1 MHGTE
6 LGGPSARKQETL
18 HTEARTSAPARFP
31 LAPAQL
37 GVWYAQLLDPQVPIN
52 VAQYVDVRG
61 AVDAELLQE
70 VSIEAAREYES
81 VLVRIGESDGVPYQW
96 VDSEAS
102 VDIPLIDF
110 RSHPDPIAAAK
121 EWMRTESSTPVDLLH
136 DPLFAGALLRVEDD
150 RHFWYLR
157 AHHIILDGFGALT
170 NTMRVAERYT
180 ARMLGREPEPVSP
193 ASLATLVEGE
203 HAYRDS
209 SRFGTDRTHW
219 AERVAGLDAPTSLD
233 GRTAPRAASNL
244 IAGRPLPEALTE
256 RLNTLAASQD
266 STPAVVLLAA
276 FAAYLGRLTD
286 RDDAV
291 LSLPV
296 TARTTAVMR
305 RSAGMLSN
313 IVPLRL
319 STGGSWGELLHAT
332 RVEVAGALRHQRY
345 RAEDIRRDA
354 EHDGRP
360 ARRALFGP
368 LANIMLFRSDLTLG
382 TAAGQYHVLSTG
394 PVEDLS
400 LNVYYGERDRVH
412 VDFEANPNLY
422 DADDIARHHAR
433 FIGYLDRLLATD
445 LDVALAAVEVATELE
460 LEVSTKIWNA
470 TDHPV
475 DPRATLVSMFEAQ
488 VARTPDAV
496 ALRFAGTPDLT
507 YAQLAERANRL
518 ARALIARGVGPESL
532 VGLHIRRSPDLVVA
546 MYAVIAAGAAYV
558 PLDPDHPAERTAHIV
573 ATARPAC
580 VLTAGDSPDLAD
592 DAVPVLELDELNAD
606 GPAGPVWDRE
616 RRTALRP
623 DHPAYVIFTSGSTGK
638 PKGVVVSH
646 AAIVNRL
653 VWMQSAYRLTPAD
666 VVLQKTPATFDVS
679 VWEFF
684 WPLQIGATLVLAQ
697 PDGHRDPAYLRAVIA
712 EYHVTTAHFVPSMLE
727 VFLAHQDMSA
737 VTSLRTVFA
746 SGEALPA
753 SLAQRLRVLTGARLH
768 NLYGPTEAAVDVTF
782 HEVTDADTVSVP
794 IGAPVFNTRVYALDS
809 RLRPVPVGA
818 PGELY
823 LSGVQ
828 LARGY
833 AGAPGLT
840 AGRFVADPF
849 AADPGQRMYRTG
861 DVVRWT
867 TNGELEYLGRT
878 DFQVKLRGLRIE
890 PGEIE
895 AVLAAVDSVV
905 RAVVVVRDD
914 HGVGE
919 QLVAYVVEAEPD
931 TVTPEQLRAAAAR
944 ALPGYMVPA
953 AYVVL
958 DALPVNA
965 SGKLDRAALP
975 APHRGTAE
983 YSAPA
988 TAVEQAVAGV
998 FTELLGQQRI
1008 GRDDDFFA
1016 LGGNSLIATQVAAR
1030 LGADLGCRLGV
1041 RELFAASTVA
1051 GLAELI
1057 EQRAESG
1064 ALAPLY
1070 ARPRP
1075 EYVPLSPAQ
1084 QRIWFLNRFED
1095 ASAGYNMPFVVRLRG
1110 AVDLPALG
1118 AALGDL
1124 VERHEVL
1131 RTVFPATPPG
1141 VDAARSAAHQV
1152 VLEPAQ
1158 FEVPAE
1164 TIGAADLDRELAA
1177 FASEGF
1183 DLEREIPFRARIFEV
1198 DDDSVALAVVVHHI
1212 AADGLSLRVLARDV
1226 MGAYTARS
1234 EGAAPAMPP
1243 LTVQYADYSM
1253 WQRELL
1259 GSAADPAAPLGRQLD
1274 FWTTALAG
1282 APDLIELPAD
1292 RPRPAV
1298 ASARGATHRF
1308 EIPAELYTALTEIA
1322 RTHQVSTFMVLHAG
1336 FAALLSR
1343 LGGADDIVIG
1353 TPVAGRGDRALDDL
1367 IGMFVNTLPL
1377 RVVIDPTG
1385 TVEHLLAQV
1394 KAADLAAFAHADLPF
1409 EQLVEAINPARS
1421 QARHPLFQVLFS
1433 FDNTGDISFELP
1445 GIAARTSTLD
1455 TGVTKFDLQL
1465 TVTDRLG
1472 GAGLREGPAP
1482 TGVPAEFTYATDLF
1496 DAETIA
1502 EYARLLLRVLRGIV
1516 EDTGRA
1522 VADIPLLDAA
1532 EQRRVLAASDA
1543 TAVLP
1548 QRRAIAGLGR
1558 ARVERSPK
1566 PAVPDGRTA
1575 ATGSV
1580 GGHRAEFR
1588 YPPEAVD
1595 APAAASIG
1603 AAAVAARVGA
1613 APDEAAS
1620 ADAVSVDAALADAA
1634 SADAAS
1640 VDAAAAAAAAAAGPG
1655 ETACAISDIDADL
1668 ATAITAHTC
1677 GAPVWSA
1684 HNQIPDTVGESTLLD
1699 AFAHHAE
1706 HMPDAVAVIDGDRQL
1721 TYAELAARVNRLA
1734 RRLIAAGVGPE
1745 RLVALGMPRSAD
1757 FVVAAYAVL
1766 TAGGGYVPLDPEQ
1779 PAARIGQVLETA
1791 RPVCVL
1797 VRSCDTWTGTG
1808 VPVLAVDDELADY
1821 PTAPV
1826 TDAERLAPLRSAHT
1840 AYVIFT
1846 SGSTGRPKGV
1856 AVQHASVINQ
1866 IDWITAEYDI
1876 TADDVILFKTPA
1888 TFDVSVWE
1896 LFAPTAVGA
1905 RLVVAEP
1912 GGHRDAAYLAETIAA
1927 HRVTMTSFVPSML
1940 TVFAETAPAASL
1952 TSLRTVL
1959 VAGEA
1964 MTGSAAASFAAVS
1977 SADMHNLYGP
1987 TEFTVH
1993 ATHAPVSPQVD
2004 GAVPIGRPV
2013 AGSQVLV
2020 LDARLRPVP
2029 DTVVGELYLSGV
2041 QVARGYHGRADLSAA
2056 RFVAN
2061 PYGPAGARMYRTGDL
2076 VRRNRAGEL
2085 EYLGRS
2091 DFQVKLRGQRIELG
2105 EIEAALSAC
2114 PEVRSA
2120 AVRVYRHTAGEL
2132 LVAYVVNSGDAD
2144 PATTLDSR
2152 LREVLP
2158 SYMVPGV
2165 YVRLDAMPL
2174 TSSGKLDRKA
2184 LPDPELAAAT
2194 FRAPVT
2200 RAEHTVAEIF
2210 AQTLGVEQVGL
2221 DDDFFALGGNSL
2233 VATQVSARIAALLD
2247 TDVPVRMLF
2256 ECPTVGALAARLSEG
2271 EGRSRP
2277 ALIARERPET
2287 VPLSYAQQRMW
2298 FLNQFDADS
2307 VADNL
2312 TAAVR
2317 LTGALDADA
2326 LRAAVT
2332 DVVERH
2338 ESLRTAYP
2346 AVHGVACQRVLP
2358 AEAIAHLRSDEI
2370 TPDRLDERIRA
2381 EAATP
2386 FRVDREP
2393 PVRLTLLRLSADDHV
2408 LVVSM
2413 HHISADGWSIAPLT
2427 RDLMRAYAAR
2437 CAGTA
2442 PGWAPLPVQY
2452 ADYTLWQ
2459 REALGAED
2467 DPDSLLAEQIRF
2479 WSAEL
2484 AQLPDVLDLP
2494 ADRPR
2499 PAVASGRG
2507 ARHAFTIDA
2516 ATHRGIRDLA
2526 RRSNA
2531 SLFMVVHAAFAALL
2545 SRLTGRTDIALGT
2558 PVAGR
2563 GDEALDELVGM
2574 FVNTLVLRSQVRSE
2588 RSFAELLET
2597 VRDADLRAF
2606 AHADVPFERLVEV
2619 VNPPR
2624 SAARHPLFQVMLDVQ
2639 NTATTSLE
2647 LAGVTAT
2654 RLDITSGTAKFDLHL
2669 TIAETVDGADPAGLD
2684 AVFEYAT
2691 DLFDAHTVA
2700 AFADRLRLLLGAA
2713 LADPQR
2719 PVGDLDVMSPA
2730 ERARV
2735 LDTWNATAASM
2746 PAGETLVSLF
2756 EAQAARTPDA
2766 VALAYPVGGSH
2777 GGSSSR
2783 DHLRSSSA
2791 VAADHRPASPSFAT
2805 LSYSEFAGRVNRLAR
2820 LLVSIGVRPDSR
2832 VAVAM
2837 PRSLDQVVAMYA
2849 VITAGGAYV
2858 PVDPEHPAERIG
2870 HVLRTARPVCVLTR
2884 SADGLYLPV
2893 PDGDDARLWAVLD
2906 VDQFDTSDYSD
2917 APLTDADRLGALTD
2931 AHTAYVI
2938 FTSGSTGRPKGV
2950 AVTHASIVNRLVWMQ
2965 SAYRLAPTDR
2975 VLQKTPATFD
2985 VSVWELF
2992 WPLQIGARLVLAEP
3006 DGHRDPG
3013 YLAEVIDAEAI
3024 TVAHF
3029 VPSMLA
3035 AFVSS
3040 PALAVPGRGVSL
3052 RMVFTSGEAL
3062 PAGPAHRLRELT
3074 GAALHNLYGPTE
3086 AAVDVTF
3093 HEVTEADTVSVP
3105 IGAPVFN
3112 TQVYVLD
3119 ARLHPVPVGVA
3130 GELYLAGAQLARG
3143 YVGRPDLTADRFVAN
3158 PFGAG
3163 ERMYRTGDL
3172 VAWNADGELE
3182 YLGRTDFQVKLRG
3195 LRIELGEIEA
3205 ALDDLG
3211 GVARSAV
3218 LLRADS
3224 AAGEQLVGYLLAE
3237 PGCDI
3242 DLAAVK
3248 AALAERLP
3256 SYMCPSAFVV
3266 LDEFPVNA
3274 SGKLDRKALPAPVH
3288 EAAVFRAPS
3297 TATEQ
3302 LVAET
3307 FAAVLGIER
3316 AGLDDDFFALGGN
3329 SLNATQLVARVA
3341 AALDAE
3347 LGVRELFDA
3356 PTVAAFAARAQA
3368 RRGTRTA
3375 HPLVRRER
3383 PARIPLSPAQQR
3395 MWFLNRFLSE
3405 DTGVG
3410 DAVDNIPVAL
3420 RLTGSLDR
3428 AALAAALADLVERH
3442 ETLRTIY
3449 PDGPDGPEQRILP
3462 ARAIDSTMHTEAVT
3476 AGELPGRLTALA
3488 AEPFDLTT
3496 ETPLRAALFV
3506 IEPTDHVLALVLH
3519 HISADGFSLGPLARD
3534 LMTAY
3539 SARRDGRAPEWDEL
3553 PVQYADYAL
3562 WQRDRAESEEHR
3574 SAVEHWRRTL
3584 DGLPEQ
3590 LELPT
3595 DRPRPAVT
3603 SHRGDTF
3610 RLHIDAELHSELREL
3625 ARKRETT
3632 LFGTVHAALAVLLS
3646 RLSGSADIP
3655 IGTPVA
3661 GRGAAELDGLV
3672 GMFVN
3677 TLVLRT
3683 HIDTRQRFE
3692 TLLDQV
3698 RAADLDALSHAEV
3711 PFDQLVD
3718 VVAPTRARNRHPLFQ
3733 VALTFQNFT
3742 LPALEL
3748 PELAVRPLEF
3758 DAGAAK
3764 FDLQFT
3770 VRESD
3775 PDGRADGMD
3784 IDITYATD
3792 LFDADTI
3799 AVLGRRFTQ
3808 VLAAV
3813 AADATV
3819 VVGDIQVLS
3828 AEEQHRALYEWPVT
3842 GDDRAA
3848 DGTLAERFARA
3859 AALDPAAVAV
3869 RAEHRTLTYAELDD
3883 WSNRLAR
3890 RLIAAGVGP
3899 ETLVAVALPRSA
3911 ELVVALLAV
3920 VKAGGGYLPIDPAYP
3935 ADRIEYVLDDAR
3947 PVCAITSAATELARG
3962 WFGGPVIDVALTDP
3976 ADPDNADQG
3985 YCAQISDA
3993 DRRAPLDPAATAYVI
4008 YTSGSTGRPKGV
4020 VVPHRNVLRLLDNTQ
4035 RHFEFGPAD
4044 VWTLFH
4050 SYAFDFSVWELW
4062 GALLHGGTLVVVD
4075 YYTSRSPQQFRDLLA
4090 AEGVTV
4096 LNQTP
4101 SAFYQLAAAD
4111 LAEPAR
4117 DDLALRY
4124 VIFGGEALEPQRLT
4138 GWFARYHRTP
4148 RLVNMYGITETTVHV
4163 SYRPIEAGT
4172 GSASVIGGAL
4182 PGLAVRVLDDRL
4194 RPVPVGVPGEIYVSG
4209 GQLARGYLGR
4219 PALTA
4224 SRFVADPYA
4233 DDGSLAYRSGDLA
4246 RWTADGELEYLG
4258 RADQQ
4263 VNLRGFRIE
4272 LGEIEAALLD
4282 EAARVDQVSRL
4293 GEMTLPNGGAAPDTA
4308 AVPDGM
4314 TSLDEA
4320 PVPGDDARLDEAARL
4335 DGAAQQA
4342 GGAGVD
4348 GESPVDGVAGDA
4360 SGGHPVGASAGGG
4373 VDRSAARAKQ
4383 ADRAVVREAAVVV
4396 RTDLADEARIV
4407 AYLVAPGAVDLA
4419 ALRQGLA
4426 RRLPEH
4432 MVPAAIVRV
4441 ERIPLTVNGKLDRA
4455 ALPAPVFE
4463 GTAYRKPSSPAEEI
4477 VAGVFAEV
4485 LGLGTGAGHRVGA
4498 DDDFFEL
4505 GGSSLLAAKA
4515 AARIGAAFGRT
4526 VGVRALFEHPR
4537 VTELAALA
4545 GADESEPSRPP
4556 LIAGAR
4562 PARLPL
4568 SPAQQRMWFLNR
4580 FDRASTAY
4588 NIPLALRLTGDL
4600 DVAALRAAV
4609 GDVIGR
4615 HESLRTRYPEVD
4627 GTAEQLIVPAAEA
4640 IPADEPEPVTEAE
4653 LPARIRELA
4662 ETTFDITAEIPVR
4675 MRLLRLS
4682 ETEFVFAAVLHHI
4695 AADGSS
4701 ITPFVR
4707 DLMAAYAARLQE
4719 CAPCWNPPAVQ
4730 YADYALWQHRLLGA
4744 EDDPE
4749 SLAARQLAFWKD
4761 SLTGL
4766 PDQLTLPA
4774 DRPRPAKQ
4782 SLRGA
4787 KIARTVDPELHAALS
4802 ALGRRNGAT
4811 LFMVVHAA
4819 FAALLARLSG
4829 TGDIAVGTPVA
4840 GRGAAE
4846 LDDVIGMFVNT
4857 LVLRTAVDGAEPFDA
4872 LLTRAREA
4880 DLAALS
4886 HADVPFERLVEVLNP
4901 RRSTARHP
4909 LFQVGYSFQNHERGE
4924 LRLPGLDV
4932 TEIEF
4937 DSGTAQFDL
4946 HLFAIDQYT
4955 TDGAAAGIELTLGYA
4970 TDLFESGTA
4979 ERILGQLHRILAA
4992 VAARPELPVG
5002 EIDLLDEDDHARLA
5016 RWNETAYP
5024 VPAVTLADLAVFAP
5038 ADTDRIALIDTIGGA
5053 HLRYGEVD
5061 VRVNRLARTLIAH
5074 GVGPETTVVLA
5085 MRRSVELVLAMY
5097 AVVRAGGAYVPID
5110 PDHPVDRIRHIV
5122 TTAAPVCVLTTAA
5135 DGVPIETDVPV
5146 LEVDRLDL
5154 GADTAPI
5161 RDADR
5166 IRPLR
5171 PEHPAYVIFTSGST
5185 GLPKGVTV
5193 PHAAVVNQLI
5203 WLRRY
5208 FGLGRDNRALLKTP
5222 ATFDLSVWELWSPL
5236 TTGGTLVI
5244 TAPGAERDPDR
5255 LRALIA
5261 EHQVTVLHAVPSLIG
5276 MLVAGGQP
5284 LPSSLRH
5291 VLAIG
5296 EALPAATA
5304 AEFAACAVR
5313 AGHPGVAEID
5323 GRTPTAMRT
5332 ESVGPG
5338 VEPDAA
5344 GPVTA
5349 WPGAAGSAAAGLG
5362 TAGPGVAGPEAG
5374 GRVVGPGAAPTP
5386 LRAGS
5391 SEVGA
5396 RLYNLYGPTEAAV
5409 SITAYPVAG
5418 ELSHTVPIG
5427 RPVWNSSVHVLDA
5440 RLRPVPIGVAGELY
5454 LSGAQLARGYHG
5466 RPGLTADRFVADPHG
5481 GGARMYR
5488 TGDIVRRLPDGNLEY
5503 LERADF
5509 QVQIGG
5515 FRIELGEIEAALR
5528 RDPRVRAAVA
5538 VARREEDSGARL
5550 IAYVAVPQSD
5560 SDLGDRLRSALAAEL
5575 PAYMVPSV
5583 IMVLDA
5589 LPLNANGK
5597 VDRARL
5603 PEPVFAEAEFREP
5616 TGELEQL
5623 VAQTF
5628 AEIIGAHTVGADDD
5642 FFALGGNSLM
5652 ATRLTA
5658 RLGAALGKQVP
5669 VAAVFEA
5676 PTVAGLAAALESSE
5690 GAARPPLLSRTGTGP
5705 ARLSPAQQRMWVVSR
5720 LNPDSSAYHV
5730 PAALRLTGALDLG
5743 ALTAAIGDVL
5753 DRHEVLRTRYP
5764 DTAAGPMQEVLDA
5777 DAVAFDL
5784 TPRPVRED
5792 SLAAVIDAF
5801 VAIGFDITAA
5811 PPVRAALLRLGPDD
5825 HVLVVVLHH
5834 ISADGYSIAPMT
5846 RDLVTAYVARAAGEA
5861 PGLPPL
5867 DIQYGDFSE
5876 WQHELLGAIDDPDS
5890 LAARQLAHWAGEL
5903 RDAPELLA
5911 LPTDRPRPARREMH
5925 GETIEFAVDADRMA
5939 ALDAIA
5945 RANGTTVF
5953 SLIHSALAVLL
5964 AKLSGSTDIV
5974 IGAPVAGRGERALDD
5989 LIGMFVNTVALRT
6002 EVDPRTGFADLLRDT
6017 GCRDLRALANADV
6030 PFDQVVDALGRTRSS
6045 SYTPLFQVMFTYQNM
6060 PHSVVRLPGLEVRPL
6075 DLGLSEAKFDLH
6087 LTGIERPGRAGLDFQ
6102 FGYATDIF
6110 DAATVRRFAERL
6122 LLVLDAIAADPGVS
6136 VRAIDIRTDAERG
6149 GRAATARTAARGMS
6163 AAGTFPGSATSGS
6176 ADRRG
6181 RAIRG
6186 GADGPVTHS
6195 AADQRRPAV
6204 GGIAGEPA
6212 AHPPADLPALVSA
6225 AAAVQPDGIA
6235 FTRGDNTVTF
6245 GQLAAKIAAVGKAMG
6260 AAAKPEMLIN
6270 VALAGLVPGVLAALG
6285 AAGLSAATADM
6296 RAAADAIILGDLE
6309 GSQAAAP
6316 EDVAPAA
6323 VSPGI
6328 ICPGAATPGAGVSG
6342 AAAPV
6347 AVVRDAAAPSVAAPG
6362 TAAPGVSD
6370 AAFPGSAV
6378 PGAVVPGAGA
6388 SGAVTPDPAGPGQAP
6403 PAGPAHTSPAG
6414 LAASGAACT
6423 TSNVDSEGNC

>member
-18 HTEARTSAPARFP
+18 PTEARTSAPARFP

-61 AVDAELLQE
+61 AVDAELLQA

-81 VLVRIGESDGVPYQW
+81 VLVRIGEADGVPYQW
-96 VDSEAS
+96 VDQEAA
-102 VDIPLIDF
+102 VDIPLIDV
-110 RSHPDPIAAAK
+110 RSYPDPVAAAK
-121 EWMRTESSTPVDLLH
+121 EWMRAESSTPVDLLH
-136 DPLFAGALLRVEDD
+136 DRLFAGALLRVEAD
-150 RHFWYLR
+150 RYFWYLR

-193 ASLATLVEGE
+193 SSLATLVEGE

-209 SRFGTDRTHW
+209 SRFGTDRAHW
-219 AERVAGLDAPTSLD
+219 AGRVAGLDAPTSLD
-233 GRTAPRAASNL
+233 GRSAQRAAANL

-256 RLNTLAASQD
+256 RMNTLAASQD

-276 FAAYLGRLTD
+276 FAAYLARLTD

-332 RVEVAGALRHQRY
+332 RLEVAGALRHQRY

-382 TAAGQYHVLSTG
+382 TATGQYHVLSTG

-445 LDVALAAVEVATELE
+445 LDTPLAGVEVATELE

-470 TDHPV
+470 TGHPV
-475 DPRATLVSMFEAQ
+475 DSRATLVSMFEAQ

-496 ALRFAGTPDLT
+496 ALRFAGTADLT
-507 YAQLAERANRL
+507 YAQLAARANRL

-532 VGLHIRRSPDLVVA
+532 VALHIRRSPDLMIA

-558 PLDPDHPAERTAHIV
+558 PLDPDHPADRTRHIV
-573 ATARPAC
+573 ATARPVC
-580 VLTAGDSPDLAD
+580 VLTAGDRPELAD
-592 DAVPVLELDELNAD
+592 DAVRVLDLGELNPD
-606 GPAGPVWDRE
+606 GPAGPIWDRE
-616 RRTALRP
+616 RRAALRP
-623 DHPAYVIFTSGSTGK
+623 AHPAYVIFTSGSTGK

-684 WPLQIGATLVLAQ
+684 WPLQVGATLVLAQ
-697 PDGHRDPAYLRAVIA
+697 PDGHRDPTYLRAVIA
-712 EYHVTTAHFVPSMLE
+712 EYGVTTAHFVPSMLE
-727 VFLAHQDMSA
+727 VFLAHQDMGA
-737 VTSLRTVFA
+737 ETSLRTVFA

-849 AADPGQRMYRTG
+849 AARPGERMYRTG
-861 DVVRWT
+861 DLVRWT

-895 AVLAAVDSVV
+895 TVLAAVDSVV

-965 SGKLDRAALP
+965 SGKLDRSALP
-975 APHRGTAE
+975 EPQRGAAE
-983 YSAPA
+983 YTAPA
-988 TAVEQAVAGV
+988 TPMEQAVAGV

-1030 LGADLGCRLGV
+1030 LGADLGCRIGV

-1057 EQRAESG
+1057 EQRAQTG

-1095 ASAGYNMPFVVRLRG
+1095 TNAGYNMPFVVWLRG
-1110 AVDLPALG
+1110 AVDLSALG
-1118 AALGDL
+1118 AALSDL

-1141 VDAARSAAHQV
+1141 VDAAGSAAHQV

-1158 FEVPAE
+1158 FEVGAE
-1164 TIGAADLDRELAA
+1164 AITAADLDRELAA
-1177 FASEGF
+1177 FASNGF
-1183 DLEREIPFRARIFEV
+1183 DLEHETPFRARLFAV

-1226 MGAYTARS
+1226 MSAYTARRD
-1234 EGAAPAMPP
+1234 GAAPAMPP

-1259 GSAADPAAPLGRQLD
+1259 GSAADPAAPLGRQLA

-1282 APDLIELPAD
+1282 APDLLELPTD

-1298 ASARGATHRF
+1298 ASARGAVHRF
-1308 EIPAELYTALTEIA
+1308 EIPVELYTALTETA
-1322 RTHQVSTFMVLHAG
+1322 RTHQLSTFMVLHAG
-1336 FAALLSR
+1336 FAVLLSR
-1343 LGGADDIVIG
+1343 LGGAEDIVIG
-1353 TPVAGRGDRALDDL
+1353 TPVAGRGDRALDEL

-1377 RVVIDPTG
+1377 RTVIDPAG
-1385 TVEHLLAQV
+1385 TVEHLLGQV

-1421 QARHPLFQVLFS
+1421 QARHPLFQVLLS

-1465 TVTDRLG
+1465 TVTDHLG
-1472 GAGLREGPAP
+1472 GAGHREGPAP
-1482 TGVPAEFTYATDLF
+1482 TGVPAEFAYATDLF
-1496 DAETIA
+1496 DADTIA
-1502 EYARLLLRVLRGIV
+1502 DFARLLLRVLREIV
-1516 EDTGRA
+1516 GETGRA

-1532 EQRRVLAASDA
+1532 EQRRVLAAGDA

-1548 QRRAIAGLGR
+1548 RRRAIAGLGR
-1558 ARVERSPK
+1558 ARLERSPK
-1566 PAVPDGRTA
+1566 PAAPERHPA
-1575 ATGSV
+1575 AGGSSSSL
-1580 GGHRAEFR
+1580 GSEFR
-1588 YPPEAVD
+1588 YLPEAVD
-1595 APAAASIG
+1595 TS
-1603 AAAVAARVGA
+1603 AAAVI
-1613 APDEAAS
+1613 
-1620 ADAVSVDAALADAA
+1620 
-1634 SADAAS
+1634 
-1640 VDAAAAAAAAAAGPG
+1640 AAAAGAVP
-1655 ETACAISDIDADL
+1655 EDVPVL
-1668 ATAITAHTC
+1668 RAHNSLP
-1677 GAPVWSA
+1677 APVDG
-1684 HNQIPDTVGESTLLD
+1684 PTLLD
-1699 AFAHHAE
+1699 AFAHHAQRT
-1706 HMPDAVAVIDGDRQL
+1706 PDAVAVIDGDRQL

-1745 RLVALGMPRSAD
+1745 RLVALGMARSAD
-1757 FVVAAYAVL
+1757 FVTAVYAVL

-1797 VRSCDTWTGTG
+1797 VRSVDTWTGPD
-1808 VPVLAVDDELADY
+1808 VPVLAVDDELAEY
-1821 PTAPV
+1821 STAPV

-1856 AVQHASVINQ
+1856 AVQHGSVVDQ

-1905 RLVVAEP
+1905 RMVVAEP
-1912 GGHRDAAYLAETIAA
+1912 GGHRDTGYLAETIAA

-1964 MTGSAAASFAAVS
+1964 MTGAAAAAFAAVS
-1977 SADMHNLYGP
+1977 TAALHNLYGP

-1993 ATHAPVSPQVD
+1993 ATHAPVSPEVD

-2029 DTVVGELYLSGV
+2029 DTVVGELYLAGA

-2085 EYLGRS
+2085 EYLGRT

-2114 PEVRSA
+2114 PEVRA
-2120 AVRVYRHTAGEL
+2120 AAARVYRHTAGEL
-2132 LVAYVVNSGDAD
+2132 LVAYVVTRGGDAD
-2144 PATTLDSR
+2144 PAAAVDAR
-2152 LREVLP
+2152 LREALP
-2158 SYMVPGV
+2158 SYMVPSA

-2174 TSSGKLDRKA
+2174 TGSGKLDRKA

-2200 RAEHTVAEIF
+2200 RAEQTVADIF
-2210 AQTLGVEQVGL
+2210 AQTLGVDRVGL

-2233 VATQVSARIAALLD
+2233 VATQIAARIAALLD

-2256 ECPTVGALAARLSEG
+2256 ECPTVGALADRLSVG
-2271 EGRSRP
+2271 GRGRARP
-2277 ALIARERPET
+2277 ALTSRKRPEM

-2298 FLNQFDADS
+2298 FLNQFDAES

-2317 LTGALDADA
+2317 LTGPLDQDA
-2326 LRAAVT
+2326 LHAAVT
-2332 DVVERH
+2332 DVIERH

-2346 AVHGVACQRVLP
+2346 AVNGVACQQVLP
-2358 AEAIAHLRSDEI
+2358 AAAVAHVRFEEIAN
-2370 TPDRLDERIRA
+2370 DRLDERIRA
-2381 EAATP
+2381 EAATA

-2393 PVRLTLLRLSADDHV
+2393 PVRLTLLRVAADDHV

-2437 CAGTA
+2437 CAATA
-2442 PGWAPLPVQY
+2442 PDWAPLPVQY

-2459 REALGAED
+2459 REVLGAED
-2467 DPDSLLAEQIRF
+2467 DPESPLAEQVRF

-2516 ATHRGIRDLA
+2516 ATHRGIRELA
-2526 RRSNA
+2526 RGANA

-2545 SRLTGRTDIALGT
+2545 SRLTGRDDIALGT

-2563 GDEALDELVGM
+2563 GDQALDELVGM
-2574 FVNTLVLRSQVRSE
+2574 FVNTLVLRSRVRAE
-2588 RSFAELLET
+2588 HSFAELLEA
-2597 VRDADLRAF
+2597 VRDTDLRAF

-2639 NTATTSLE
+2639 NTATAGLE

-2654 RLDITSGTAKFDLHL
+2654 RLDIDSGTAKFDLHL
-2669 TIAETVDGADPAGLD
+2669 TITETVDGADPAGLE

-2691 DLFDAHTVA
+2691 DLFDADTVA
-2700 AFADRLRLLLGAA
+2700 TFADRLRLLLDAA
-2713 LADPQR
+2713 LADPRR
-2719 PVGDLDVMSPA
+2719 PVGDLEVMSPA

-2735 LDTWNATAASM
+2735 LDTWNATASEM
-2746 PAGETLVSLF
+2746 PAGQTLVSAF

-2766 VALAYPVGGSH
+2766 VALAYPVVRSH
-2777 GGSSSR
+2777 CGSSE
-2783 DHLRSSSA
+2783 
-2791 VAADHRPASPSFAT
+2791 VASPDGLAVSAELSPDRRPSSRGFAT
-2805 LSYSEFAGRVNRLAR
+2805 LTYSEFASRVHRLAR

-2884 SADGLYLPV
+2884 STDGLDLPV
-2893 PDGDDARLWAVLD
+2893 PDGDDARQWAVLD
-2906 VDQFDTSDYSD
+2906 VDQFDTADYSD
-2917 APLTDADRLGALTD
+2917 APLTDADRLGPLTD

-2950 AVTHASIVNRLVWMQ
+2950 AVTHAAIVNRLVWMQ
-2965 SAYRLAPTDR
+2965 SAYRLNSADR

-3035 AFVSS
+3035 AFVGSL
-3040 PALAVPGRGVSL
+3040 ALAVPGRCASL
-3052 RMVFTSGEAL
+3052 RMVFASGEAL

-3093 HEVTEADTVSVP
+3093 HEVTDADAVSVP

-3112 TQVYVLD
+3112 TRVYVLD
-3119 ARLHPVPVGVA
+3119 ARLNPVPVGVA

-3143 YVGRPDLTADRFVAN
+3143 YVGRPDLTADRFLAN
-3158 PFGAG
+3158 PFGTG

-3172 VAWNADGELE
+3172 VAWNAEGELE

-3205 ALDDLG
+3205 ALDEVD

-3237 PGCDI
+3237 PGCVI
-3242 DLAAVK
+3242 DLTAIK

-3256 SYMCPSAFVV
+3256 SYMRPSAFVV
-3266 LDEFPVNA
+3266 LDDFPVNA

-3288 EAAVFRAPS
+3288 EAAAFRAPS

-3307 FAAVLGIER
+3307 FAAILGIER

-3329 SLNATQLVARVA
+3329 SLNATQVVARVA
-3341 AALDAE
+3341 TALDAE

-3356 PTVAAFAARAQA
+3356 PTVAAFAARAVA
-3368 RRGTRTA
+3368 RRGTRA
-3375 HPLVRRER
+3375 GHPLVRRDR

-3395 MWFLNRFLSE
+3395 MWFLNRYLS
-3405 DTGVG
+3405 DATGVG

-3420 RLTGSLDR
+3420 RLTGTLDR
-3428 AALAAALADLVERH
+3428 DALAAALADLIERH

-3449 PDGPDGPEQRILP
+3449 PDGPDGPEQRVLP
-3462 ARAIDSTMHTEAVT
+3462 ARAIADADVLHTETVT
-3476 AGELPGRLTALA
+3476 AGELPERLTALA

-3496 ETPLRAALFV
+3496 ETPLRAALFA
-3506 IEPTDHVLALVLH
+3506 IDPTDHVLALVLH

-3539 SARRDGRAPEWDEL
+3539 SARRSGRAPGWGEL
-3553 PVQYADYAL
+3553 PVQYADYTL
-3562 WQRDRAESEEHR
+3562 WQHDRAYSDEHR
-3574 SAVEHWRRTL
+3574 SALEHWRRTL

-3590 LELPT
+3590 LDLPT

-3632 LFGTVHAALAVLLS
+3632 LFATVHAALAVLLA
-3646 RLSGSADIP
+3646 RLSGSADIA

-3661 GRGAAELDGLV
+3661 GRGTAELDELV

-3698 RAADLDALSHAEV
+3698 RAADLDALSHADV

-3718 VVAPTRARNRHPLFQ
+3718 LVAPTRARNRHPLFQ

-3748 PELAVRPLEF
+3748 PELAVRPFEF
-3758 DAGAAK
+3758 DAAAAK

-3775 PDGRADGMD
+3775 PEGRAAGMD

-3792 LFDADTI
+3792 LFDADTV

-3808 VLAAV
+3808 VLSAV

-3828 AEEQHRALYEWPVT
+3828 AEEQHRALHEWSVT
-3842 GDDRAA
+3842 GEDRAA

-3869 RAEHRTLTYAELDD
+3869 RADHRTLTYAELDD

-3962 WFGGPVIDVALTDP
+3962 WFGGPVIDIALTDP
-3976 ADPDNADQG
+3976 ADPDNAEQG
-3985 YCAQISDA
+3985 RCASITDA

-4035 RHFEFGPAD
+4035 RHFEFGPSD

-4075 YYTSRSPQQFRDLLA
+4075 YYTSRSPQQFRELLA

-4117 DDLALRY
+4117 DDLVLRY

-4282 EAARVDQVSRL
+4282 EAAALDDGARL
-4293 GEMTLPNGGAAPDTA
+4293 EESGLPNDRSPLGDGACSGEEGLPDERSMPEA
-4308 AVPDGM
+4308 A
-4314 TSLDEA
+4314 T
-4320 PVPGDDARLDEAARL
+4320 RLDEAVRPDGTL
-4335 DGAAQQA
+4335 PDDGAGNPTGSLSGGRAADDA
-4342 GGAGVD
+4342 GGTR
-4348 GESPVDGVAGDA
+4348 P
-4360 SGGHPVGASAGGG
+4360 GGG
-4373 VDRSAARAKQ
+4373 VNRSAAAANRRAG
-4383 ADRAVVREAAVVV
+4383 RAVVREAAVVV
-4396 RTDLADEARIV
+4396 RTDTADEARIV
-4407 AYLVAPGAVDLA
+4407 AYLVAPGVVDLA

-4432 MVPAAIVRV
+4432 MVPAAIVRI

-4463 GTAYRKPSSPAEEI
+4463 GTAYRKPATPAEEI

-4498 DDDFFEL
+4498 DDDFFAL

-4537 VTELAALA
+4537 VTDLAALA
-4545 GADESEPSRPP
+4545 GADETEPSRPP

-4588 NIPLALRLTGDL
+4588 NIPLALRLTGTL

-4609 GDVIGR
+4609 GDVVGR
-4615 HESLRTRYPEVD
+4615 HESLRSRYPEVD

-4640 IPADEPEPVTEAE
+4640 IPVFEPEPVTEAE
-4653 LPARIRELA
+4653 LPARLRELA

-4675 MRLLRLS
+4675 MRVLRLS

-4701 ITPFVR
+4701 IAPFVR
-4707 DLMAAYAARLQE
+4707 DLMAAYSARLEE
-4719 CAPCWNPPAVQ
+4719 CAPCWNPLAVQ

-4744 EDDPE
+4744 EDDPQ
-4749 SLAARQLAFWKD
+4749 SQAARQLAYWQD
-4761 SLTGL
+4761 SLGGL
-4766 PDQLTLPA
+4766 PDQLTLPT

-4787 KIARTVDPELHAALS
+4787 KLARTVEPQLHAALT

-4872 LLTRAREA
+4872 LLARARDT

-4924 LRLPGLDV
+4924 LRLPGLDI
-4932 TEIEF
+4932 TEVEF

-4946 HLFAIDQYT
+4946 HLFAVDRYT

-4970 TDLFESGTA
+4970 TDLFDSGTA
-4979 ERILGQLHRILAA
+4979 ERILDHLHRILAA
-4992 VAARPELPVG
+4992 AAARPELPVG
-5002 EIDLLDEDDHARLA
+5002 DIDLLDADDHAQLA

-5024 VPAVTLADLAVFAP
+5024 VPAVTLADLSVFA
-5038 ADTDRIALIDTIGGA
+5038 ATDTDRTALVDTISGA
-5053 HLRYGEVD
+5053 HLPYGEVD
-5061 VRVNRLARTLIAH
+5061 ARVNRLARTLIAH

-5135 DGVPIETDVPV
+5135 DGVPIETGVPV
-5146 LEVDRLDL
+5146 LELDRLDL
-5154 GADTAPI
+5154 GADAAPI

-5171 PEHPAYVIFTSGST
+5171 PEHPAYIIFTSGST

-5244 TAPGAERDPDR
+5244 TAPGTERDPDR
-5255 LRALIA
+5255 LRALIV
-5261 EHQVTVLHAVPSLIG
+5261 EHRVTVLHAVPSLIG
-5276 MLVAGGQP
+5276 MLLAGGQP

-5296 EALPAATA
+5296 EALPTATA

-5313 AGHPGVAEID
+5313 TGNPGVAD
-5323 GRTPTAMRT
+5323 TYGRMPTAVRT
-5332 ESVGPG
+5332 EYAEPG
-5338 VEPDAA
+5338 VGPDAA
-5344 GPVTA
+5344 QT
-5349 WPGAAGSAAAGLG
+5349 
-5362 TAGPGVAGPEAG
+5362 
-5374 GRVVGPGAAPTP
+5374 R

-5391 SEVGA
+5391 PAGGA

-5409 SITAYPVAG
+5409 SITAYPVPG

-5427 RPVWNSSVHVLDA
+5427 RPVWNSGVHVLDA

-5466 RPGLTADRFVADPHG
+5466 RPGLTADRFVADPHAT
-5481 GGARMYR
+5481 GARMYR

-5538 VARREEDSGARL
+5538 VARRDEYAGDRL
-5550 IAYVAVPQSD
+5550 VAYVAVSQPD
-5560 SDLGDRLRSALAAEL
+5560 SALDDQLRSALRAEL
-5575 PAYMVPSV
+5575 PAYMVPPAIV
-5583 IMVLDA
+5583 VLDA

-5603 PEPVFAEAEFREP
+5603 PEPVFTEAEFREP
-5616 TGELEQL
+5616 TGELEHL
-5623 VAQTF
+5623 VAETF
-5628 AEIIGAHTVGADDD
+5628 AEITGAPAVGADDD

-5658 RLGAALGKQVP
+5658 RLGAALGRQVP

-5676 PTVAGLAAALESSE
+5676 PTVAGLAATLAASD
-5690 GAARPPLLSRTGTGP
+5690 GPARPPLAPRTGTGA
-5705 ARLSPAQQRMWVVSR
+5705 ARLSPAQQRMWVLSR
-5720 LNPDSSAYHV
+5720 LTPDSSAYHV

-5743 ALTAAIGDVL
+5743 ALTAAVTDVL

-5764 DTAAGPMQEVLDA
+5764 DTAAGPIQEVLTT
-5777 DAVAFDL
+5777 DAVPFDL
-5784 TPRPVRED
+5784 MPRPVSED
-5792 SLAAVIDAF
+5792 ALAATIAEF
-5801 VAIGFDITAA
+5801 VGTGFDITAA
-5811 PPVRAALLRLGPDD
+5811 PPVRAALFRLGGDD

-5846 RDLVTAYVARAAGEA
+5846 RDLVTAYLARAAGQA
-5861 PGLPPL
+5861 PRWQPL
-5867 DIQYGDFSE
+5867 DIQYSDFSE
-5876 WQHELLGAIDDPDS
+5876 WQHRLLGASDDPES
-5890 LAARQLAHWAGEL
+5890 LAARQLAHWTGEL
-5903 RDAPELLA
+5903 RGAPELLA
-5911 LPTDRPRPARREMH
+5911 LPTDRPRPARRDMRV
-5925 GETIEFAVDADRMA
+5925 GTVEFAVDAERTA

-5945 RANGTTVF
+5945 RARGTTLF

-6002 EVDPRTGFADLLRDT
+6002 EVDPRTRFADLLRDT
-6017 GCRDLRALANADV
+6017 GRRDLLALAHADI

-6110 DAATVRRFAERL
+6110 DAETVGRFAERL
-6122 LLVLDAIAADPGVS
+6122 LLVLDVIAADPAVS
-6136 VRAIDIRTDAERG
+6136 VRAIDIRTDAERV
-6149 GRAATARTAARGMS
+6149 GRSGIARTCAPSASTSPDGSSAPGPRNGASVGPAAATEPGAGAARPVAADGADS
-6163 AAGTFPGSATSGS
+6163 AAVPGSPS
-6176 ADRRG
+6176 
-6181 RAIRG
+6181 
-6186 GADGPVTHS
+6186 
-6195 AADQRRPAV
+6195 
-6204 GGIAGEPA
+6204 
-6212 AHPPADLPALVSA
+6212 HPPADLAALVA
-6225 AAAVQPDGIA
+6225 AAATVSPDRVA
-6235 FTRGDNTVTF
+6235 FTHGDITVGL

-6260 AAAKPEMLIN
+6260 AAAKPETLIN
-6270 VALAGLVPGVLAALG
+6270 VALAGLVPGVLAELG
-6285 AAGLSAATADM
+6285 AAGLVAATADL
-6296 RAAADAIILGDLE
+6296 RAAAEAIVSGDRTAPE
-6309 GSQAAAP
+6309 VVACDPAAP
-6316 EDVAPAA
+6316 
-6323 VSPGI
+6323 I
-6328 ICPGAATPGAGVSG
+6328 
-6342 AAAPV
+6342 
-6347 AVVRDAAAPSVAAPG
+6347 
-6362 TAAPGVSD
+6362 
-6370 AAFPGSAV
+6370 
-6378 PGAVVPGAGA
+6378 
-6388 SGAVTPDPAGPGQAP
+6388 
-6403 PAGPAHTSPAG
+6403 SPAG
-6414 LAASGAACT
+6414 LASSGAART
-6423 TSNVDSEGNC
+6423 TPDVDSEGNC